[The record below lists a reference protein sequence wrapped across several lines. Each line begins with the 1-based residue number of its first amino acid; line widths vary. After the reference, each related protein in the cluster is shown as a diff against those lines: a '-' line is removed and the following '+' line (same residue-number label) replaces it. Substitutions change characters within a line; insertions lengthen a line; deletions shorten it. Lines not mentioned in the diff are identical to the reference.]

1 MATGNCRAPHLNEMT
16 MDFITTARNHIR
28 AGYQNLAV
36 STTELQRC
44 EESICNILQR
54 YPGEYDAILSWD
66 CVSGFTVIARDANY
80 RLPSG
85 CAMGEHPGG
94 PEMAKPDLAL
104 LYLSSDGFP
113 LNNCIVIFR
122 NLHAFLK
129 EVGTAQVWQNCFRVN
144 AFNSVRVVEP
154 TRKPNESKQAFDERC
169 EQGELVNCVRVPIIV
184 GTNVEFSE
192 SIRPTATQLEFG
204 LPTLEEQTAVFADFL
219 RRLLQ
224 DNPNVTLPVQ
234 DRQEAICR
242 SLLGMT
248 AKEADDVLSLC
259 AVTHGSLASDE
270 CLETIED
277 QKAGIL
283 RRSTSLTYIHRS
295 KINNAEDVGGWKL
308 YKQWMQTR
316 RRCYSPEAAAA
327 GIDLPKGVAII
338 GCPGTGKS
346 MVGKVT
352 AKMLDLP
359 LVILDIA
366 SVFGSLIGQ
375 SEQAMKDALRTI
387 VAMQGVVVLIDEV
400 DKVWSGVN
408 GASGDSGVAKRVFG
422 NFLTWMAEKT
432 DPSFVIMTMNR
443 PDGLPPELFRAGR
456 LDAVWSTD
464 LPDIDERREI
474 LEIHLRNRGVNVS
487 QLAADEEAWADL
499 LHATNE
505 CVGSELEAIVVSAR
519 MRAFEARDNGVPTM
533 KELTEEAG
541 KLVKLSVMDG
551 DNLTAIR
558 KFCEQKTRPVSSQV
572 KVTRTPAQRRVA
584 ASGRN

>member
-1 MATGNCRAPHLNEMT
+1 
-16 MDFITTARNHIR
+16 MDFVTTARNHIR
-28 AGYQNLAV
+28 AGYQSLAV

-44 EESICNILQR
+44 EEDICSILTR
-54 YPGEYDAILSWD
+54 YPGEYQAVLSWD
-66 CVSGFTVIARDANY
+66 CISGFTVIARDPGFK
-80 RLPSG
+80 LPAD
-85 CAMGEHPGG
+85 CAMESHPGG
-94 PEMAKPDLAL
+94 PETARVDLAL
-104 LYLSSDGFP
+104 AYLSSDGFP
-113 LNNCIVIFR
+113 LSHCVVIFR
-122 NLHAFLK
+122 NLHAFLR
-129 EVGTAQVWQNCFRVN
+129 EATAVQMWQNCFRLN
-144 AFNSVRVVEP
+144 SFNSVRRVEAK
-154 TRKPNESKQAFDERC
+154 RKQGESREDFEDRKDE
-169 EQGELVNCVRVPIIV
+169 GELVECVRVPIIV

-192 SIRPTATQLEFG
+192 SIQPTITKLEYG
-204 LPTLEEQTAVFADFL
+204 LPTLEEQTEVFADFL

-224 DNPNVTLPVQ
+224 DNPNVALPNQ

-259 AVTHGSLASDE
+259 AVTHGSLAKDE

-283 RRSTSLTYIHRS
+283 KRNTSLTYIHRS
-295 KINNAEDVGGWKL
+295 KIRNASDVGGWTA
-308 YKQWMQTR
+308 YKAWMATR
-316 RRCYSPEAAAA
+316 RRCYSPEAAEL

-352 AKMLDLP
+352 AKLLDLP

-375 SEQAMKDALRTI
+375 SEQAIRDALRTI

-400 DKVWSGVN
+400 DKIWSGVN

-422 NFLTWMAEKT
+422 SFLTWMAEKT
-432 DPSFVIMTMNR
+432 DPSFIIMTMNR

-464 LPDIDERREI
+464 LPDLDERREI
-474 LEIHLRNRGVNVS
+474 LEIHLRNRHVDVAK
-487 QLAADEEAWADL
+487 LAANEDDWANL
-499 LHATNE
+499 LQATND

-519 MRAFEARDNGVPTM
+519 MRAFEVRGNGTPTLA
-533 KELTEEAG
+533 ELEQEAG
-541 KLVKLSVMDG
+541 KLVKLAVMDG
-551 DNLTAIR
+551 ENLAAIR
-558 KFCEQKTRPVSSQV
+558 KFCAERTRPVSTPV
-572 KVTRTPAQRRVA
+572 KVTQTQKQRRVA
-584 ASGRN
+584 AGVRNN